1 MKPFF
6 VLIAVF
12 ALSAIFFKITRKNWN
27 LNFAGVM
34 ALSVML
40 IFSSLG
46 HFMFPKGMAMMIPD
60 FLPAKK
66 TLVFATGL
74 LEIIFAVL
82 ILFKKYCRITG
93 LAIIIF
99 LIAVLPTNILASVN
113 HINYE
118 TGDYTG
124 EGLPYLYFRIPLQ
137 MFYIVWTYLF
147 TVKNNN

>member
-12 ALSAIFFKITRKNWN
+12 ALSAPFFKLTRKNWN
-27 LNFAGVM
+27 LNVAGVL
-34 ALSVML
+34 ALSAML

-46 HFMFPKGMAMMIPD
+46 HFMFPDGMAMMIPD

-66 TLVFATGL
+66 TLVFATGF

-82 ILFKKYCRITG
+82 ILFKKYRKITG

-99 LIAVLPTNILASVN
+99 LILVLPSNILASVN
-113 HINYE
+113 NVNYE
-118 TGDYTG
+118 TGDYKG
-124 EGLPYLYFRIPLQ
+124 EGLPYHYFRIPLQ
-137 MFYIVWTYLF
+137 IFYIVWMYLF
-147 TVKNNN
+147 TVKNNS